1 MNMKSRKVGEQMKEF
16 KVLETVTI
24 VREGYIKAKSLK
36 DADEE
41 IDSFGYFEDL
51 DIDMSQTEE
60 YIDNREVLDEQG

>member
-36 DADEE
+36 DAEEE
-41 IDSFGYFEDL
+41 IDSFGYCEDL

-60 YIDNREVLDEQG
+60 YIDNREVLDE

>member
-1 MNMKSRKVGEQMKEF
+1 MNIKSRKVGEQMKEF

-36 DADEE
+36 DAEEE
-41 IDSFGYFEDL
+41 IDSFAYCEDL

-60 YIDNREVLDEQG
+60 YIDNREVLDE